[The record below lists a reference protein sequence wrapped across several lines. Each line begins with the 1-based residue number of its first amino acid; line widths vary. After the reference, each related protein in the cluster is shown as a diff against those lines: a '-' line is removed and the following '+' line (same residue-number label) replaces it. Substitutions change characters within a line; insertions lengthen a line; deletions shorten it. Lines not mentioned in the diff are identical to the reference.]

1 MKCIL
6 CGESWLEQTV
16 PFSAVCENCHC
27 WLHSCVQCALW
38 EPRSRMCNSMTTD
51 SVADRQ
57 GKNYCE
63 EWKPGDS
70 KEPEETGKDTGNKFA
85 SLFGD

>member
-1 MKCIL
+1 
-6 CGESWLEQTV
+6 
-16 PFSAVCENCHC
+16 
-27 WLHSCVQCALW
+27 
-38 EPRSRMCNSMTTD
+38 MCNSMTTD

>member
-1 MKCIL
+1 
-6 CGESWLEQTV
+6 
-16 PFSAVCENCHC
+16 
-27 WLHSCVQCALW
+27 
-38 EPRSRMCNSMTTD
+38 MCNSMTTD
-51 SVADRQ
+51 SIADRQ

-70 KEPEETGKDTGNKFA
+70 KEPADTGKKPGSTFA